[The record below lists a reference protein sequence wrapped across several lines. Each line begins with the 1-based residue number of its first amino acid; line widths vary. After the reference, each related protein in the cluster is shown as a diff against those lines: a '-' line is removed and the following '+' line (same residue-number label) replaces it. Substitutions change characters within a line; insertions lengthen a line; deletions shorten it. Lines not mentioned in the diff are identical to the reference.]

1 MLNPELLRR
10 DPDRTRAVLAR
21 RDEDAV
27 KAFDE
32 AIVVDEEWRR
42 TTAEVEALRAE
53 RKHRSATRRGRPS
66 DEQVKEDRLLGERLS
81 LLERELK
88 AVEEKRKIALAW
100 ILKRWKKWS
109 DQNGV
114 FEDAY
119 PVDHILTNA
128 TIYWVNQAIGTSIRA
143 YRNANLYPWTPSH
156 HRQPPIE
163 APAGFTFLLG
173 DASPPGAHTPEQ
185 RIAIFKAGGGR
196 LYIKIV
202 DITEPLPMIISKVD
216 DRRLVDLARRK
227 HRVSKPVSH
236 VVFCPVDNSSGQSLV
251 IFAFGLKQT

>member
-10 DPDRTRAVLAR
+10 DPDRTRAILAR

-88 AVEEKRKIALAW
+88 VVEEKRKIALAW
-100 ILKRWKKWS
+100 I
-109 DQNGV
+109 
-114 FEDAY
+114 
-119 PVDHILTNA
+119 P
-128 TIYWVNQAIGTSIRA
+128 
-143 YRNANLYPWTPSH
+143 NLP
-156 HRQPPIE
+156 
-163 APAGFTFLLG
+163 
-173 DASPPGAHTPEQ
+173 DASVVPREAGGAPGHPGY
-185 RIAIFKAGGGR
+185 GGGR
-196 LYIKIV
+196 
-202 DITEPLPMIISKVD
+202 TP
-216 DRRLVDLARRK
+216 RRGAVLRLEGRGRDAAARIDQL
-227 HRVSKPVSH
+227 H
-236 VVFCPVDNSSGQSLV
+236 
-251 IFAFGLKQT
+251 A